1 MEKVVLEKEAWRPRC
16 HLVSPSLCII
26 YSMEGEF
33 EQIITK
39 LRLSVKDN
47 NN

>member
-1 MEKVVLEKEAWRPRC
+1 MEKVVLERKHGGRDAISCLLPC
-16 HLVSPSLCII
+16 VSH
-26 YSMEGEF
+26 SMEGEF

-39 LRLSVKDN
+39 LGWSIKDN